1 MSGSLSTA
9 VNKPVDGKPG
19 DPAAI
24 ESERAAADLWNRAID
39 HLRGRLSRHTFQTY
53 FEPIRPVSLEGGEL
67 TLAHSSKFMID
78 WVRDNLLDVLL
89 QDLEAQ
95 YGSKCGV
102 KFVVRERPGSEA
114 EIPEAPPVPESRP
127 AVTTP
132 PPSDP
137 PPSRQLQINPKY
149 TFESFVV
156 GPSNQFAVAACTAVA
171 NAPGKAYN
179 PLFLYGGVGLGKTH
193 LVHAVG
199 NHALKQNPNVHVVYL
214 SSEAFTNDLI
224 HALEQHRMP
233 EFRARYREKCDILL
247 LDDIQF
253 LSNKKQ
259 TMEEFF
265 HTFNAL
271 HEGGKQIFV
280 TSDKLP
286 TEIEGFEERLR
297 SRFQWGLIADIQP
310 PEVETRVAILKKKAA
325 TDHIALPD
333 DVALFLGTHIR
344 SNVRELEGSLIR
356 LSAFASLTGAA
367 LTVELAQDVLKNIL
381 VVRGDKPDVET
392 IIKVV
397 AEAMQVKPQDI
408 KGDRR
413 QQNIARARQ
422 VAMYLT
428 RKITG
433 LSYPVI
439 GEKFGGKDHSTV
451 INAEQRIEQ
460 LSGEEPDLSK
470 TVQSLLRRLNS

>member
-1 MSGSLSTA
+1 
-9 VNKPVDGKPG
+9 VDGPSSAAAEKAAV
-19 DPAAI
+19 DLWTRAI
-24 ESERAAADLWNRAID
+24 ERLRA
-39 HLRGRLSRHTFQTY
+39 RLSRHTFQTY
-53 FEPIRPVSLEGGEL
+53 FEPIKPVSLLAGEL

-95 YGSKCGV
+95 HGSKCTV
-102 KFVVRERPGSEA
+102 KFVVRERPGTESEA
-114 EIPEAPPVPESRP
+114 EAPAKPLDRTDPSPSVATTSPGFPLRP
-127 AVTTP
+127 PTLNT
-132 PPSDP
+132 
-137 PPSRQLQINPKY
+137 KY
-149 TFESFVV
+149 TFDSFVV

-199 NHALKQNPNVHVVYL
+199 NHALKANPNCHVLYL

-224 HALEQHRMP
+224 HALEQHKMP

-253 LSNKKQ
+253 LGNKKQ

-271 HEGGKQIFV
+271 HEAGKQIFV

-286 TEIEGFEERLR
+286 NEIEGFEERLR

-325 TDHIALPD
+325 TDNIQLPD

-356 LSAFASLTGAA
+356 LAAFASLTKSSM
-367 LTVELAQDVLKNIL
+367 TVDLAKDVLKTVL
-381 VVRGDKPDVET
+381 VVRGDKPDVEQ
-392 IIKVV
+392 IIKAVG
-397 AEAMQVKPQDI
+397 EQMQVKPQDI

-413 QQNIARARQ
+413 QQGIARARQ

-428 RKITG
+428 RRITA
-433 LSYPVI
+433 LSYPAI

-460 LSGEEPDLSK
+460 LMREEDELRA
-470 TVQSLLRRLNS
+470 TVESLLRRLNG